1 MDDLDF
7 CRRRVVEYAATR
19 GKPGFDQQK
28 LHDMV
33 NGCALRQELLRTD
46 LKLDDD
52 DSITKADRRGAYRPL
67 ELIPLNVPDVP
78 LTERL
83 TLPPRRSRSEPE
95 VDHWNPPASA
105 LL

>member
-33 NGCALRQELLRTD
+33 NGCALRQELGRTD
-46 LKLDDD
+46 LKPAEEKILRELMGKESLDLW
-52 DSITKADRRGAYRPL
+52 S
-67 ELIPLNVPDVP
+67 
-78 LTERL
+78 
-83 TLPPRRSRSEPE
+83 
-95 VDHWNPPASA
+95 
-105 LL
+105 

>member
-33 NGCALRQELLRTD
+33 NGCALRQELGRTD
-46 LKLDDD
+46 LTPAEEKILRELVG
-52 DSITKADRRGAYRPL
+52 KERPDL
-67 ELIPLNVPDVP
+67 W
-78 LTERL
+78 
-83 TLPPRRSRSEPE
+83 S
-95 VDHWNPPASA
+95 
-105 LL
+105 

>member
-46 LKLDDD
+46 LKLDEV
-52 DSITKADRRGAYRPL
+52 IALQRLIGEERTDRVEICDLVMQL
-67 ELIPLNVPDVP
+67 EVTAGEGFEGDAIGRIQV
-78 LTERL
+78 
-83 TLPPRRSRSEPE
+83 
-95 VDHWNPPASA
+95 AIGGKIG
-105 LL
+105 